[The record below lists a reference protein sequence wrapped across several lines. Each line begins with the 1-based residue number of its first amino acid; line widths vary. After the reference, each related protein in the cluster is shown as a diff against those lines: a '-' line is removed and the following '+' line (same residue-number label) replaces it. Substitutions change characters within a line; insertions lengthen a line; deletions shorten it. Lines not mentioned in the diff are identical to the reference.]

1 VTAGGALLAALAARV
16 EAVEA
21 ERTARNARDL
31 AIVRAWKAGVSVEEL
46 VAVTGLARARLYQ
59 IRKEAWPLA

>member
-1 VTAGGALLAALAARV
+1 MSAVAALLDALAAHV

-21 ERTARNARDL
+21 ERTARSARDL
-31 AIVRAWKAGVSVEEL
+31 AIVRAWQAGASVEEL
-46 VAVTGLARARLYQ
+46 MAVTGLTRARLYQ